1 MHGGRLV
8 EDEPIAEINM
18 IPMIDIAL
26 TLLII
31 LMVTTVFIQ
40 KPGVALKLPETATRE
55 GATETP
61 KDLTIII
68 AADGNM
74 YVDGKVID
82 PPALQAKLSV
92 LAAQEKVTPEKEA
105 RVLIK
110 GDRQAQYARIMD
122 VMDMV
127 RQAGLTRIVFPTD
140 PKTLQPPRDATSPPT
155 SATTP
160 PTSAMRT
167 GG

>member
-1 MHGGRLV
+1 MHGGPLV
-8 EDEPIAEINM
+8 EDEPIADINM

-31 LMVTTVFIQ
+31 MMVTTVFIQ
-40 KPGVALKLPETATRE
+40 KPGVALKLPETVTRE
-55 GATETP
+55 GAMETP
-61 KDLTIII
+61 KDLTIVITAEGDTYVEGMKLD
-68 AADGNM
+68 AA
-74 YVDGKVID
+74 
-82 PPALQAKLSV
+82 ALQARLRAIV
-92 LAAQEKVTPEKEA
+92 AREKAGLIKEP

-127 RQAGLTRIVFPTD
+127 RQAGLTRVVFPTD
-140 PKTLQPPRDATSPPT
+140 PKTLRP
-155 SATTP
+155 
-160 PTSAMRT
+160 T